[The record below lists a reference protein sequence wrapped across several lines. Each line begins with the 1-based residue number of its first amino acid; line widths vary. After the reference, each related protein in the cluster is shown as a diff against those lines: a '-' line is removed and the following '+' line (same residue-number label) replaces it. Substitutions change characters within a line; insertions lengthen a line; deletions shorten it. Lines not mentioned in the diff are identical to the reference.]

1 MQPIKL
7 FLVYEQTYGI
17 SADVLYQETLIDGNM
32 EKVIL

>member
-7 FLVYEQTYGI
+7 FLVYEQAYGI

-32 EKVIL
+32 EKIIL